1 MGVVFR
7 NGRPF
12 GAAKED
18 VTIVTNFE
26 DLTNLPNKETN
37 HLYVTTSD
45 NTEYYW
51 DVEKR
56 EFVPLSATFS
66 IAADENEIVIGD
78 GEGGVKP
85 HSSWYAKTNDGTL
98 IYDNSKTSVY
108 QPVIISGKVEGTV
121 HPLSSDIP
129 RDSSQTYPDAEFT
142 SVLPRLSLQKAH
154 VNFSDAFVKVD
165 TADVQISEGT
175 VVNIDGQPFG
185 PTSKTYTA
193 KNEPRQVIAP
203 QLLIHNNLVIE
214 ANPAVGTISGTYSA
228 YQSPYIGIN
237 GPLCMDFNCQC
248 GTSSSGGGPARDWT
262 KRWHY
267 TDASSIMR
275 ERHGCTTWIE
285 GYDGAGYAVRGI
297 SGPYIKMAGNPS
309 VNLDGAPNVHIMD
322 RACIDMG
329 QEGSVRLN
337 EYALVDIDGTAD
349 IRIHNDHFTFLDGQS
364 MFRMTHQSGVEIT
377 NDSIFITTVRDTST
391 KNWVS
396 KPGGNQG
403 GRTSTVWGAAAGAVL
418 GQWGVSKVGVA
429 DSMFDDFCNAPSL
442 FIGGSTIIETS
453 DGGKNAFRFGGKGS
467 LVYMVEPESKSKVLY
482 KFAPQGIFN
491 FTVQGNSDAETWFK
505 YNPSNRVYVNIQPWK
520 SMLVQ
525 VQPQEPWEIY
535 FEGGPGLIQVQGASH
550 IENHGGTHIL
560 RNNSN
565 SEQNAA
571 AWSHSQHY
579 TSTGN
584 LTFKTKNQYTAED
597 NLDALV
603 ADTADFLA
611 FKDKLNENVP
621 NTAYANKYRYDGGGK
636 IVSSEPDYT
645 EKVYATRIH
654 GADGSYSG
662 EFTTDWRTSARNSLF
677 YYLKAGN
684 KIPPNCADQ
693 GTGSYTY
700 LYRYGNTYYYRA
712 DGIKYTHDGVEFKLN
727 NEYPAE
733 TPLSSLSADDK
744 EIIFGTFNQ
753 NISNAYVVASQV
765 RSDMTYTTTV
775 TGYKTIYGHDG
786 RDWAEPVLPYDGNPV
801 SQMYDESNFLMR
813 AATIPYAA
821 GQTTTT
827 IRTSETDYE
836 YTLIEFTG
844 SGTTADPYLP
854 YFETRKYYTKEDSG
868 YYYVDNCPADWGTAQ
883 NKYYRKTTD
892 QERYD
897 KFMANTTDYNL
908 FLARIAVPLETYEN
922 LQILGVSAY
931 HEVTPFKY
939 YITISWNATKKEAY
953 SYLPPSNGSPIIE
966 MVGTSEL
973 RLWDGTMIKAKQG
986 TTEAEFTFSDGTTDV
1001 TFSISELANLKRMAS
1016 ATPTVVVDDSSE
1028 MTENDTLYFLNE

>member
-26 DLTNLPNKETN
+26 DLTNLTNKETN

-51 DVEKR
+51 DVENR
-56 EFVPLSATFS
+56 EFVPLSATFN
-66 IAADENEIVIGD
+66 IEADENEIVIGD

-98 IYDNSKTSVY
+98 IFDNTKTSVD
-108 QPVIISGKVEGTV
+108 QPVVISGKVERIV

-142 SVLPRLSLQKAH
+142 SVLPRLGLEKAH
-154 VNFSDAFVKVD
+154 VNFKDAFIKVD

-185 PTSKTYTA
+185 PTQKTYTA
-193 KNEPRQVIAP
+193 KYNPRQVIAP

-214 ANPAVGTISGTYSA
+214 ANPAVGTINGTYGA

-248 GTSSSGGGPARDWT
+248 STQNGPERDWT
-262 KRWHY
+262 KRWY
-267 TDASSIMR
+267 YGDASSIMPV
-275 ERHGCTTWIE
+275 RHGCTTWIK
-285 GYDGAGYAVRGI
+285 GYDGAGKAAENI

-322 RACIDMG
+322 RACIVMSR
-329 QEGSVRLN
+329 EGSVRLSD
-337 EYALVDIDGTAD
+337 YALVDIDGTAD
-349 IRIHNDHFTFLDGQS
+349 IRIHNDHFTYLDGQS
-364 MFRMTHQSGVEIT
+364 MFRMNNNTGIEISD
-377 NDSIFITTVRDTST
+377 DSIFITSVRDTSVQ
-391 KNWVS
+391 NWVC
-396 KPGGNQG
+396 KPGGVGGSSG
-403 GRTSTVWGAAAGAVL
+403 GRVSNIWGTAANAVL
-418 GQWGVSKVGVA
+418 GRWGAPEVGVVS
-429 DSMFDDFCNAPSL
+429 SMFDGFCDAPSI
-442 FIGGSTIIETS
+442 FIGGKSHL
-453 DGGKNAFRFGGKGS
+453 DMGGSGYNAFRLGGEGN
-467 LVYMVEPESKSKVLY
+467 LVWMIEPEGESKVLY

-505 YNPSNRVYVNIQPWK
+505 YNPLDRVYVNIQPQK
-520 SMLVQ
+520 SILAQ

-535 FEGGPGLIQVQGASH
+535 FEGGPGLIQIQGASH

-560 RNNSN
+560 RNNLN
-565 SEQNAA
+565 SKQNATV
-571 AWSHSQHY
+571 WSHSQHY
-579 TSTGN
+579 TSISN
-584 LTFKTKNQYTAED
+584 LTFKTKNQYTVGD

-645 EKVYATRIH
+645 EEVYATRIH
-654 GADGSYSG
+654 GADGSYTG
-662 EFTTDWRTSARNSLF
+662 MFTTDYRTSARNSLF
-677 YYLKAGN
+677 YYLKSGN
-684 KIPPNCADQ
+684 KVPPNCADQ
-693 GTGSYTY
+693 GTGTITY
-700 LYRYGNTYYYRA
+700 QYRSGNTYYYRA
-712 DGIKYTHDGVEFKLN
+712 DGVKYTHDGVVFKLN
-727 NEYPAE
+727 NEYPAG
-733 TPLSSLSADDK
+733 TSLSSLSADDK
-744 EIIFGTFNQ
+744 EIIFGSFNQ

-827 IRTSETDYE
+827 IQTSETDYE
-836 YTLIEFTG
+836 YTLVAFTG
-844 SGTTADPYLP
+844 SGTTTDPYLP
-854 YFETRKYYTKEDSG
+854 YFETRKYYTRDSDG
-868 YYYVDNCPADWGTAQ
+868 NYNYVDNCPEDWGSAQ

-897 KFMANTTDYNL
+897 KFMANATDYNL

-922 LQILGVSAY
+922 LQILGVTAY
-931 HEVTPFKY
+931 QGGTPLKY

-986 TTEAEFTFSDGTTDV
+986 ATEAEFTFSDGTTDI
-1001 TFSISELANLKRMAS
+1001 TFS
-1016 ATPTVVVDDSSE
+1016 
-1028 MTENDTLYFLNE
+1028 MTDLQALYNIIHPQT

>member
-1 MGVVFR
+1 MGVIFR

-12 GAAKED
+12 GATKED

-26 DLTNLPNKETN
+26 DLTNLINKETN

-51 DVEKR
+51 DVENR

-66 IAADENEIVIGD
+66 IEADENEIVIGD

-98 IYDNSKTSVY
+98 IYDNIKTSVH
-108 QPVIISGKVEGTV
+108 QPIVISGKVEGTV
-121 HPLSSDIP
+121 RPLSSDIP
-129 RDSSQTYPDAEFT
+129 HPYDWTGPIPEFQSQ
-142 SVLPRLSLQKAH
+142 LPKLTLNNTH
-154 VNFSDAFVKVD
+154 VTFKDAFVKVD
-165 TADVQISEGT
+165 NAEIQVSENAIL
-175 VVNIDGQPFG
+175 NIDGKG
-185 PTSKTYTA
+185 TWTTTA
-193 KNEPRQVIAP
+193 KYDGVRQVNGP
-203 QLLIHNNLVIE
+203 QFLLHDNMVVE
-214 ANPAVGTISGTYSA
+214 MNPCDGTIGFGN
-228 YQSPYIGIN
+228 QSPYIGIN
-237 GPLCMDFNCQC
+237 GPFFLQVSAVLNGGRA
-248 GTSSSGGGPARDWT
+248 GTDWT
-262 KRWHY
+262 KRWAP
-267 TDASSIMR
+267 ASVMNYR
-275 ERHGCTTWIE
+275 WGRGTWLN
-285 GYDGAGYAVRGI
+285 GYDGVNDSYEY
-297 SGPYIKMAGNPS
+297 SGPYITIAGNPS
-309 VNLDGAPNVHIMD
+309 VEVAGNANIQIHDSSCILMEHNGAMKLDQNAFIEMIGNSSAVMHDITEFWM
-322 RACIDMG
+322 
-329 QEGSVRLN
+329 EGESRLMMTGSAGL
-337 EYALVDIDGTAD
+337 EIGTNF
-349 IRIHNDHFTFLDGQS
+349 IFLTS
-364 MFRMTHQSGVEIT
+364 KL
-377 NDSIFITTVRDTST
+377 DSSENSYVY
-391 KNWVS
+391 
-396 KPGGNQG
+396 KPGGNSG
-403 GRTSTVWGAAAGAVL
+403 HTSTVWGTATDAVL
-418 GQWGVSKVGVA
+418 GRWGTSKVGVA
-429 DSMFDDFCNAPSL
+429 DSMFDDFCNNPS
-442 FIGGSTIIETS
+442 FYMGGSTIIETS

-467 LVYMVEPESKSKVLY
+467 MVYMIEPYEGSKVLY
-482 KFAPQGIFN
+482 KFAPTGIFN

-505 YNPSNRVYVNIQPWK
+505 YNPSNRVYVNIQPQK
-520 SMLVQ
+520 SILAQ

-535 FEGGPGLIQVQGASH
+535 FEGGPGLIQIQGASH

-603 ADTADFLA
+603 ANTADFSA

-662 EFTTDWRTSARNSLF
+662 TFTTDYYTTARNSLF

-684 KIPPNCADQ
+684 KVPPNCADK
-693 GTGSYTY
+693 GTGTITY
-700 LYRYGNTYYYRA
+700 QYRYGGTYYYTA
-712 DGIKYTHDGVEFKLN
+712 SGVKYTHDGVEFKLN

-744 EIIFGTFNQ
+744 EIIFGSFNQ

-827 IRTSETDYE
+827 IQTSETDYE
-836 YTLIEFTG
+836 YTLVEFTG

-854 YFETRKYYTKEDSG
+854 YFETRKYYTREDNGS
-868 YYYVDNCPADWGTAQ
+868 YYYVDDCPEDWGYAQ

-897 KFMANTTDYNL
+897 KFMANATDYNL
-908 FLARIAVPLETYEN
+908 FLARIAVALETYEN

-931 HEVTPFKY
+931 QGETPLKY

-1001 TFSISELANLKRMAS
+1001 TFSISELVNLKRMAA